1 MPTGLDNIV
10 ECILDEAK
18 SSRSDLLAKARVKA
32 DEILK
37 EAKLEADN
45 LSKTQ
50 AMRVDEEILK
60 LKSKAESLAKVKFRD
75 GIAFAKSDII
85 NKIIKKAKEK
95 ISNLPDEE
103 YFEVILNICKP
114 YLRKGEKCEIVFSN
128 KDLKRMPKGFEN
140 KILSL
145 GKGCEVAVKI
155 SKEVLKNSNGGVIL
169 RYHDVDENCTLDCIF
184 SEKYSALVDLLNKF
198 LFKEEV

>member
-10 ECILDEAK
+10 KDILDDAK
-18 SSRSDLLAKARVKA
+18 SARSDLLAKARVKA

-37 EAKLEADN
+37 EAKLEADS
-45 LSKTQ
+45 LSKAQTV
-50 AMRVDEEILK
+50 RVDEEVLK
-60 LKSKAESLAKVKFRD
+60 LKSKAVSLATVKFRD
-75 GIAFAKSDII
+75 GIAFAKSNII

-103 YFEVILNICKP
+103 YFEVILSICKP
-114 YLRKGEKCEIVFSN
+114 YLRKGKKCEIVFSN
-128 KDLKRMPKGFEN
+128 KDLRRMPKGFEN

-145 GKGCEVAVKI
+145 GKECDVVVKI
-155 SKEVLKNSNGGVIL
+155 SKETLRNSNGGVIL
-169 RYHDVDENCTLDCIF
+169 RYQDVDENCTLDCIF

-198 LFKEEV
+198 LFKEKV